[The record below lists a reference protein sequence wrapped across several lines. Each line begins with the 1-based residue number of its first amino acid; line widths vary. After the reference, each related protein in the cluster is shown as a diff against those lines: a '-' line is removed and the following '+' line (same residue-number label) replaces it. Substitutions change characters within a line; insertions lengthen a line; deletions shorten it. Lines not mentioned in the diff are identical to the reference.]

1 VLAPER
7 LLPRARELA
16 SQLADKPVTALRY
29 TRVALTQRLKRHL
42 LDDLGYGLMLEGR
55 AAMAMSDPATQ
66 AWTGREHHQA

>member
-1 VLAPER
+1 
-7 LLPRARELA
+7 
-16 SQLADKPVTALRY
+16 VTALRY